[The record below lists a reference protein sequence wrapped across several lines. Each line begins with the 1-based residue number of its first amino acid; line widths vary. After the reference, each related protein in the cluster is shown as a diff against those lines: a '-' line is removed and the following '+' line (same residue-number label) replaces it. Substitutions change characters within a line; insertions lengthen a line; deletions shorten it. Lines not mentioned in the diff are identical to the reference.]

1 MKNEK
6 LNLPDCVTQ
15 ELKMKNQNSQI
26 INLKSKICLLLFAM
40 LLVSSAFGQRLITV
54 DSAGYALQKF
64 YLSQH
69 VDSLWRSGQHV
80 NWETGQAEISTS
92 TKDKGAHCSAFVAS
106 VCKQKNIYILRPPKH
121 ETELLA
127 NAQYTWLHSAEAA
140 AQGWTPLKQNPMER
154 AQQLADSG
162 VMVVVCYKNPNP
174 KWSGHIAFVMP
185 SDISTDSIA
194 ASGPRLIQ
202 AGKTNSNNMSL
213 KAAFG
218 RHIKDWTQVTGGV
231 AFFYVDKRI
240 KN

>member
-1 MKNEK
+1 
-6 LNLPDCVTQ
+6 
-15 ELKMKNQNSQI
+15 MKNQNSKI
-26 INLKSKICLLLFAM
+26 SNLKSKILLLLIAL
-40 LLVSSAFGQRLITV
+40 LLVSSTFGQRLITI

-80 NWETGQAEISTS
+80 NWETGQRDNSTA
-92 TKDKGAHCSAFVAS
+92 TIDKGAHCSAFVAS
-106 VCKQKNIYILRPPKH
+106 VCKKKNIYILRPPAH

-140 AQGWTPLKQNPMER
+140 AQGWTPLKQNPLER

-174 KWSGHIAFVMP
+174 RWSGHIAFVMP

-213 KAAFG
+213 KEAFD
-218 RHIKDWTQVTGGV
+218 RHIKDWTQVTKV
-231 AFFYVDKRI
+231 LAFFYVDIRI
-240 KN
+240 KNEK

>member
-1 MKNEK
+1 
-6 LNLPDCVTQ
+6 
-15 ELKMKNQNSQI
+15 MKNQNSQI
-26 INLKSKICLLLFAM
+26 SNLKSKILLLLIAM
-40 LLVSSAFGQRLITV
+40 LLVSSAFGQRLITI

-80 NWETGQAEISTS
+80 NWETGQPEMSSS

-106 VCKQKNIYILRPPKH
+106 VCKQKNIYILRPPAH

-140 AQGWTPLKQNPMER
+140 AQGWTPLKQNPLER

-162 VMVVVCYKNPNP
+162 VMVVACYKNPNP
-174 KWSGHIAFVMP
+174 RWSGHIAFVMP
-185 SDISTDSIA
+185 SEITTDSIA
-194 ASGPRLIQ
+194 ASGPRMIQ

-213 KAAFG
+213 KAAFS
-218 RHIKDWTQVTGGV
+218 RHIKDWTQVTKV
-231 AFFYVDKRI
+231 VSFFYVDIGI
-240 KN
+240 KNEK